1 VSRWSRP
8 EPLASVHDTEHFD
21 CSDPVLDQWLK
32 RYALTNHRSGAARV
46 FLSAAEDDRVAGYY
60 CLSTASAP
68 RADLPARAGHGMP
81 QPVPLIL
88 LGRLAVDVAHQR
100 SGLGAGL
107 LRDAIQRTLIVA
119 DSVGV
124 RALIT
129 HAANPSAAEFYAH
142 FGFAPSPTD
151 RLHLVLMLKD
161 ARAVIGQA
169 KAAD

>member
-1 VSRWSRP
+1 MSGWSRP

-21 CSDPVLDQWLK
+21 CGDPALDQWLK

-46 FLSAAEDDRVAGYY
+46 FVATAELDRVVGYY

-68 RADLPARAGHGMP
+68 KADLPPRSGHGMP

-88 LGRLAVDVAHQR
+88 LGRLAVDLAHQG

-119 DSVGV
+119 DIVGV
-124 RALIT
+124 RAMIT
-129 HAANPSAAEFYAH
+129 HAANPRAAEFYAR

-151 RLHLVLMLKD
+151 SLHLVLMLKD
-161 ARAVIGQA
+161 ARAVIGEA
-169 KAAD
+169 KPTD